1 MLSKNNFQER
11 LRKMEQKNE
20 HFSIRKLTVGAASV
34 LIGLT
39 FLGFSGH
46 TVHADTTD
54 AYGDTFTTAPSK
66 EPEKPTPEPVKY
78 DNNQGFHFDLPD
90 LPTKVTYNA
99 PSDNGNENTTETQKP
114 DSPTVEAPHFNNIPE
129 STPKDVTYTTA
140 PSKEPEPVNT
150 EKVAPNPVQ
159 GITNPNPPQPGRV
172 NSSGTS
178 GDNITEHNETKTIS
192 RIVTVKNPLT
202 GETSTLA
209 DQSVTYTRTASYN
222 NDTKETTYSDW
233 KVVAGSPDF
242 AAVTVPKFEG
252 YTPSQSSIPAKTID
266 PNETG
271 WVNSSDPV
279 NITYSKYDEQVEW
292 GTADPAGI
300 ASQEIE
306 VRMPD
311 SEDSADYYY
320 KSFDQRNVFGIKN
333 DNGEYTWGVVTFDA
347 QPIDSLLTGND
358 FTYSATGLRGEVL
371 PKVPEGYRAK
381 IVDVQTVGGDLWD
394 TNDIEIRTRLL
405 AELDKK
411 VAENPYELPTYT
423 TPTGVST
430 KNKPITAVFKIA
442 FERTSTP
449 LKQDTF
455 QELDI
460 YLPNERDPQ
469 YYKHFDTVTV
479 TGEKDANG
487 KESWNSYSYQA
498 HSLSSLL
505 AGNDFISANTASDN
519 NSLPTMKG
527 YTPKIVKA
535 YLVNAPSD
543 NPTLSGLL
551 DELDAKI
558 AANPS
563 EIPAYTIPAGLSTP
577 VRVGFDVVYEANST
591 SGTPLTQ
598 DDKPA
603 FNGGVAGIPLTQDDK
618 PAFNGGVAGIPL
630 TQDDKPAFE
639 GGVSGTPE
647 TQPDLPVAPLPEEP
661 ETPTDSNN
669 NVPGQPVDT
678 NEGTVAPHSTDNPDN
693 GDNSVETPVV
703 HATEAVKADNT
714 DNGVTAPVH
723 AAAAHNDEKQ
733 ENTLPQTGAKAT
745 TTGVL
750 GLMLA
755 SVGAIFGLAATKK
768 RKN

>member
-54 AYGDTFTTAPSK
+54 ASGVIYKTYQPEQKPEPEHEKMAPSTDDFSNLQLPPI
-66 EPEKPTPEPVKY
+66 PESKVNTVYYPGDENTNSAAAPTNSNV
-78 DNNQGFHFDLPD
+78 
-90 LPTKVTYNA
+90 NA
-99 PSDNGNENTTETQKP
+99 GQDASGDNGNENTTSANQAPATSDETT
-114 DSPTVEAPHFNNIPE
+114 DASG
-129 STPKDVTYTTA
+129 VTYTKYQPEQKPEPNYPKMA
-140 PSKEPEPVNT
+140 PST
-150 EKVAPNPVQ
+150 
-159 GITNPNPPQPGRV
+159 GGFDFDLPPIP
-172 NSSGTS
+172 SGVKYGPTTP
-178 GDNITEHNETKTIS
+178 DNITEHSETKTIS

-209 DQSVTYTRTASYN
+209 DQSVTYTRTVSYN

-279 NITYSKYDEQVEW
+279 NITYSKYDEPVIMKP
-292 GTADPAGI
+292 ADPAGI
-300 ASQEIE
+300 ASQEID
-306 VRMPD
+306 VKMPD
-311 SEDSADYYY
+311 SEDSTAYYY

-358 FTYSATGLRGEVL
+358 FTYSATGLRGEAL

-394 TNDIEIRTRLL
+394 TNDIEIRNQLL
-405 AELDKK
+405 DELDKK

-442 FERTSTP
+442 FERTST
-449 LKQDTF
+449 
-455 QELDI
+455 
-460 YLPNERDPQ
+460 
-469 YYKHFDTVTV
+469 
-479 TGEKDANG
+479 
-487 KESWNSYSYQA
+487 
-498 HSLSSLL
+498 
-505 AGNDFISANTASDN
+505 
-519 NSLPTMKG
+519 
-527 YTPKIVKA
+527 
-535 YLVNAPSD
+535 
-543 NPTLSGLL
+543 
-551 DELDAKI
+551 
-558 AANPS
+558 
-563 EIPAYTIPAGLSTP
+563 
-577 VRVGFDVVYEANST
+577 

-618 PAFNGGVAGIPL
+618 PAFNGGVAGTPLTQDDKPAFNGGVAGIPL
-630 TQDDKPAFE
+630 TQDDKPAFN
-639 GGVSGTPE
+639 GGVPGIPETQPDKPAFNGGVPGIPE

-661 ETPTDSNN
+661 ETPTTPSDNN

-678 NEGTVAPHSTDNPDN
+678 NEGTVAPHPTDNPDN

-714 DNGVTAPVH
+714 DDGVTAPVH
-723 AAAAHNDEKQ
+723 AAAVAHNDEKKA
-733 ENTLPQTGAKAT
+733 NTLPQTGAKAT
-745 TTGVL
+745 TAGVL

-755 SVGAIFGLAATKK
+755 SVGAIFGLAVTKK

>member
-54 AYGDTFTTAPSK
+54 ASGVTYTKYQPEQKPEPHHQPVDPSK
-66 EPEKPTPEPVKY
+66 QPT
-78 DNNQGFHFDLPD
+78 GISFPD
-90 LPTKVTYNA
+90 LPSGVNTVYYGG
-99 PSDNGNENTTETQKP
+99 DENTTPANQ
-114 DSPTVEAPHFNNIPE
+114 
-129 STPKDVTYTTA
+129 STPASDETKDASGVTYTKYQ
-140 PSKEPEPVNT
+140 PESKPEPEH

-172 NSSGTS
+172 NWGTS
-178 GDNITEHNETKTIS
+178 DNDTTETTKPAAPT
-192 RIVTVKNPLT
+192 VTTTYNDDNTEQTP
-202 GETSTLA
+202 EN
-209 DQSVTYTRTASYN
+209 VTYTKAPSEKPV
-222 NDTKETTYSDW
+222 DKETSNVSELVYQEFSVNMPNSQDRFYKFTNKNEMSGKKDSEGNYTWDPISFDEQSLSSVLAGNNFINSGTG
-233 KVVAGSPDF
+233 KSVNSLPTLDGYKAKIDSVVVSPDDRDADK
-242 AAVTVPKFEG
+242 AA
-252 YTPSQSSIPAKTID
+252 SSKLLLELQNEIEANPYQIPAYT
-266 PNETG
+266 
-271 WVNSSDPV
+271 V
-279 NITYSKYDEQVEW
+279 
-292 GTADPAGI
+292 
-300 ASQEIE
+300 
-306 VRMPD
+306 
-311 SEDSADYYY
+311 DYPLNV
-320 KSFDQRNVFGIKN
+320 SFHII
-333 DNGEYTWGVVTFDA
+333 Y
-347 QPIDSLLTGND
+347 
-358 FTYSATGLRGEVL
+358 
-371 PKVPEGYRAK
+371 
-381 IVDVQTVGGDLWD
+381 
-394 TNDIEIRTRLL
+394 
-405 AELDKK
+405 
-411 VAENPYELPTYT
+411 
-423 TPTGVST
+423 
-430 KNKPITAVFKIA
+430 
-442 FERTSTP
+442 ERTNTP

-455 QELDI
+455 QELDV
-460 YLPNERDPQ
+460 YLPNERDVQ
-469 YYKHFDTVTV
+469 YYKHFDTVTL

-487 KESWNSYSYQA
+487 KESWNSSSYQA

-519 NSLPTMKG
+519 NALPTMKG

-543 NPTLSGLL
+543 NPTVSGLL

-558 AANPS
+558 AENPY
-563 EIPAYTIPAGLSTP
+563 EVPAYTIPAGLSTP
-577 VRVGFDVVYEANST
+577 LRVGFDVVYEANST
-591 SGTPLTQ
+591 SGTPLTQDDKPAYEGGVSGTPLTQ

-630 TQDDKPAFE
+630 TQDDKPAFN
-639 GGVSGTPE
+639 GGVSGTPLTQDDKPAFNGGVSGIPE

-661 ETPTDSNN
+661 ETPTTPTDNN

-678 NEGTVAPHSTDNPDN
+678 NEGTVAPHPTDNPDN

-723 AAAAHNDEKQ
+723 AAAVAHNDEKKA
-733 ENTLPQTGAKAT
+733 NTLPQTGAKAT
-745 TTGVL
+745 PAGVL

>member
-54 AYGDTFTTAPSK
+54 ASGVIYKTYQ
-66 EPEKPTPEPVKY
+66 PEQKPEPKY
-78 DNNQGFHFDLPD
+78 PTVDPGPTEGFHFDLPQ
-90 LPTKVTYNA
+90 A
-99 PSDNGNENTTETQKP
+99 G
-114 DSPTVEAPHFNNIPE
+114 
-129 STPKDVTYTTA
+129 DVTYTKYQ
-140 PSKEPEPVNT
+140 PEQKPEPEYP
-150 EKVAPNPVQ
+150 KVAPNPVQ

-172 NSSGTS
+172 NSWGTS

-192 RIVTVKNPLT
+192 RIISVENPIT

-222 NDTKETTYSDW
+222 NDTKETTYTDW
-233 KVVAGSPDF
+233 KVVDGSPDF
-242 AAVTVPKFEG
+242 AAVTAPKFDG
-252 YTPSQSSIPAKTID
+252 YTPSQSSIPAETID

-271 WVNSSDPV
+271 WVDSSDP
-279 NITYSKYDEQVEW
+279 ITISYSKKDESKPVEY
-292 GTADPAGI
+292 AKVGI
-300 ASQEIE
+300 ASQQID

-311 SEDSADYYY
+311 SENSADYYY

-333 DNGEYTWGVVTFDA
+333 NNGEYTWGVVTFDA

-358 FTYSATGLRGEVL
+358 FTYSATGLRGEAL

-394 TNDIEIRTRLL
+394 TNDIEIRNQLL
-405 AELDKK
+405 DELDKK

-442 FERTSTP
+442 FERT
-449 LKQDTF
+449 
-455 QELDI
+455 
-460 YLPNERDPQ
+460 
-469 YYKHFDTVTV
+469 
-479 TGEKDANG
+479 
-487 KESWNSYSYQA
+487 
-498 HSLSSLL
+498 
-505 AGNDFISANTASDN
+505 
-519 NSLPTMKG
+519 
-527 YTPKIVKA
+527 
-535 YLVNAPSD
+535 
-543 NPTLSGLL
+543 
-551 DELDAKI
+551 
-558 AANPS
+558 
-563 EIPAYTIPAGLSTP
+563 
-577 VRVGFDVVYEANST
+577 ST

-630 TQDDKPAFE
+630 TQDDKPAFNGGVSGTPLTQDDKPAFE

-661 ETPTDSNN
+661 ETPTDNN

-714 DNGVTAPVH
+714 DNGITAPVH
-723 AAAAHNDEKQ
+723 AAAVAHNDEKQ

-745 TTGVL
+745 PAGVL